1 MESGWFVVIGA
12 AVGVIPTL
20 LTGWLTKRA
29 EKQKQLREMALKV
42 ALAEH
47 ERTMEIAKFTKG
59 PKVIPPSYT
68 HIPMAYMAVRKC
80 MSGEMKP
87 EDIPQYYEEL
97 ARLIEENTN
106 GAIQHLMFGK

>member
-59 PKVIPPSYT
+59 PKVIPLLYAHTDGIYGSKEMYVWRNETRRYT
-68 HIPMAYMAVRKC
+68 SILRGIG
-80 MSGEMKP
+80 SS
-87 EDIPQYYEEL
+87 D
-97 ARLIEENTN
+97 
-106 GAIQHLMFGK
+106 